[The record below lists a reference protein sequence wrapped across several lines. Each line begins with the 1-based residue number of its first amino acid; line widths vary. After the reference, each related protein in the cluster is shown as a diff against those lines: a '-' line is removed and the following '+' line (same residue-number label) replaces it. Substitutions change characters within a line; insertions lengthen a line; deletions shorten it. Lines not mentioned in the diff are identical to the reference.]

1 MLSRVLLIALV
12 LLVSISCALSFQ
24 GSLANGKSLK
34 IAPTSAGK
42 VGPLMSAVEEP
53 MDYFDKADKYKEDS
67 RKFRRNVFG
76 HPEWRNHRSSKRYW
90 KNLRTTFNSGVIQGL
105 LLEVLS
111 VVTIATFVCGY
122 NAWVGGETP
131 LGVPDAFPFG
141 KLEAPALPFT
151 LSSPALGLLLVFRTN
166 SAYARWWDARIQWGF
181 TINRTRD
188 FVRNG
193 LCFFNSKNGYANTP
207 EVIAQKTRFT
217 HLVIAYA
224 RSVKGHF
231 RDGQDE
237 EDKLYS
243 EFVGLLGQEDADK
256 IMEAKHRPMRIVQE
270 LSTVVNNANMNDVQ
284 LSTIDRNL
292 SGFCDTVGVCE
303 RIFKTPMPL
312 VYTRHTS
319 RFLAIWLLFLPLTL
333 YKELGDSYLH
343 LAAVPASALIATFL
357 LGIEELGVQLEEPFS
372 ILPMEV
378 MGDGI
383 EGSCKEMLANDI
395 AMSTPVE
402 N

>member
-1 MLSRVLLIALV
+1 MPTINHNSLVLRTILHCIFYCCAAWLTQYHCSTPQHPTALV
-12 LLVSISCALSFQ
+12 PFHLCCCAPIS
-24 GSLANGKSLK
+24 
-34 IAPTSAGK
+34 T
-42 VGPLMSAVEEP
+42 
-53 MDYFDKADKYKEDS
+53 
-67 RKFRRNVFG
+67 
-76 HPEWRNHRSSKRYW
+76 
-90 KNLRTTFNSGVIQGL
+90 
-105 LLEVLS
+105 
-111 VVTIATFVCGY
+111 
-122 NAWVGGETP
+122 
-131 LGVPDAFPFG
+131 
-141 KLEAPALPFT
+141 ALPFH
-151 LSSPALGLLLVFRTN
+151 PCLLWSLPPPP
-166 SAYARWWDARIQWGF
+166 Q
-181 TINRTRD
+181 
-188 FVRNG
+188 
-193 LCFFNSKNGYANTP
+193 
-207 EVIAQKTRFT
+207 
-217 HLVIAYA
+217 
-224 RSVKGHF
+224 GHF

-343 LAAVPASALIATFL
+343 LATIPVSFLIAVFF
-357 LGIEELGVQLEEPFS
+357 LGIEELGIQIEEPFS
-372 ILPMEV
+372 VLPMEV
-378 MGDGI
+378 MCDGI

-395 AMSTPVE
+395 AMSAPLAPATTTAFSGLPQAMQKAAEPVAK
-402 N
+402 